1 MPESKIQAGTRF
13 KKNAIRT
20 VLIALDYE
28 PSAQQVAEVGYGIAV
43 SLGASVVLMHVVAE
57 NVYYATPDYSPV
69 MGFTGFGGGDITSH
83 VGSTD
88 LNVASHEYLNVTKH
102 HLGDDTIQTMVVE
115 GDTAESILNA
125 AIAADAGLIVMG
137 SHSRRGLDRVLMGN
151 IAEDVLKKVTL
162 PLLVI
167 PTHSNDKS

>member
-1 MPESKIQAGTRF
+1 MLENKVQAGARF
-13 KKNAIRT
+13 KKNTIRT
-20 VLIALDYE
+20 VLVALDYE
-28 PSAQQVAEVGYGIAV
+28 PSAQHVAETGYAIAF
-43 SLGASVVLMHVVAE
+43 SIGASVVLMHVVAE

-69 MGFTGFGGGDITSH
+69 MGFTGFSSENITTQ
-83 VGSTD
+83 VGTTD
-88 LNVASHEYLNVTKH
+88 LKIASHEYLNVTKH

-125 AIAADAGLIVMG
+125 AIAVDAGLIVMG

-151 IAEDVLKKVTL
+151 IAEDVLKKVTI

-167 PTHSNDKS
+167 PTHENDKS